1 MIKYCELL
9 EIIMSDVIVDMSF
22 GGVSVY
28 PATIENAN
36 SLLETSL
43 NNLDPQVLEIYN
55 NKKPIINKE
64 NIIRII
70 NKILSSDEN
79 EKVSKTIFST
89 KENKKEIVMY
99 CFENKIS
106 LLNGIVN
113 SYDFFKTFK
122 LSDLSFFRDNENYN
136 KDSLLVD
143 EYILE
148 QLSQYKTIKENRWK
162 EDASEIGK
170 IRYILSFA
178 MGLSHRD
185 VKYEVCSISNV

>member
-1 MIKYCELL
+1 
-9 EIIMSDVIVDMSF
+9 MSDVIVDMSF